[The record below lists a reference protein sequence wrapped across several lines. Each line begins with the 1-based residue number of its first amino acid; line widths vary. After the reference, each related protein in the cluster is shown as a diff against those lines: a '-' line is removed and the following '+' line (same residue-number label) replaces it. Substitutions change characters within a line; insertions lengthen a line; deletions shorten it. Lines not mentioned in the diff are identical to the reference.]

1 MDNMKG
7 MKKIWNSSL
16 AFLDNC
22 YLNAIIVIILVLYS
36 STIFDNI
43 NSFIGNMYNLSIIK
57 LIVLLLIIYVMP
69 KDPTIG
75 VLLAVSYLVSLK
87 YSDHYENF
95 THEGGKRDRRESF
108 SLPGFQIP
116 DDTKES
122 FTPFSDSNSSNSS
135 NFDMKFPNIDMGS
148 KSSDKFDMKFP
159 NIGENN
165 KQNHKV
171 NSNEAC
177 MQNYVPK
184 FESVGNVCSPT
195 ATFKNELNAQGLNFP
210 EGFNSPD
217 IGSPLNM

>member
-75 VLLAVSYLVSLK
+75 VLLAVSYLETLLPSIVAINL
-87 YSDHYENF
+87 F
-95 THEGGKRDRRESF
+95 GVASF
-108 SLPGFQIP
+108 AS
-116 DDTKES
+116 
-122 FTPFSDSNSSNSS
+122 
-135 NFDMKFPNIDMGS
+135 
-148 KSSDKFDMKFP
+148 
-159 NIGENN
+159 
-165 KQNHKV
+165 
-171 NSNEAC
+171 
-177 MQNYVPK
+177 
-184 FESVGNVCSPT
+184 
-195 ATFKNELNAQGLNFP
+195 
-210 EGFNSPD
+210 
-217 IGSPLNM
+217 